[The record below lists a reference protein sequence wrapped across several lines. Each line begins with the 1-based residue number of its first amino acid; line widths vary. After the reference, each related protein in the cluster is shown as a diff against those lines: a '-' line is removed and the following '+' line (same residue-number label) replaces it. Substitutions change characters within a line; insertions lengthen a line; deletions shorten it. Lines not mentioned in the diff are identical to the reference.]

1 MNTNIVKDDDT
12 YMDDEETLFELNDVH
27 ERGAGKKSAGKKSF
41 LRRFFGMLGIL
52 VSLAF
57 LGGVAATAGVLWVF
71 WTYGKALPDYQKL
84 ATYEPPVAT
93 RIHAGNGALI
103 AEHATEKR
111 VFVPVEAMPPR
122 LIQAFLSAEDK
133 AFYAH
138 FGVDLRALLRAMVTN
153 AMNYGTG
160 RRPIGASTIT
170 QQVTKNFLLTN
181 EVSIDRKIK
190 EAILSLRMERAF
202 TKDQI
207 LALYLN
213 EIYLGT
219 GSYGVAAAA
228 LNYFDKSLDQLN
240 LEEMAYLAALP
251 KAPANYHPVRQ
262 TKAAI
267 ARRNW
272 VLGEMQQ
279 NGFISMA
286 EAAAAADL
294 PLTIAGQTSFD
305 TTDAPYFA
313 EEVRRAVVN
322 KFGEDMLYTGGLSV
336 RTTLDSDL
344 QRAARM
350 ALERGLEALDRRQ
363 GWRGPLASYNGVPDI
378 LAKVEAQDDGRFFG
392 DDLDEIDA
400 QLAAHQEKML
410 DNHFAALVTSVAKSK
425 ADIYVEGRKATI
437 PFKLAFWAYPPR
449 DKDGIRP
456 QPLTDLRDAL
466 SVGDIVMVQP
476 PTATPDL
483 IRDGFQP
490 APEDFALSQRPLVEG
505 AIVALDPHTGRL
517 LAMTGG
523 YNYRDSEFNRAV
535 QAMRQPGSAFK
546 PFVYLAALDQ
556 GYNPTT
562 RILDAPLVVD
572 QGLGKPKWKPANY
585 TRRFYGPS
593 IMRVGIEK
601 SRNLM
606 TARLAMNLGM
616 EEIQD
621 YAKKFGLNDN
631 LPPLL
636 SMSLGAG
643 ETTLIRL
650 TAAYGML
657 VNGGKKITPSLIDR
671 IQDRRGVTIYRHDDR
686 ECGACID
693 PNGWSDQPVPELADT
708 REQLT
713 SPASAFQMVSM
724 LEGVVKRG
732 TGRKISNL
740 DLVVA
745 GKTGTTNDNTNGWFV
760 GFTPDLA
767 IGVFVGYDTPRPLGK
782 RETGS
787 TVAVPIFGD
796 FLAAAYAGQPVIPFR
811 RPAGVSIIPVHSET
825 GERVL
830 PNHEKAIFEVFK
842 PGQRPGGVLIDV
854 PGSTAKSASGDEIV
868 TPGLF

>member
-1 MNTNIVKDDDT
+1 MTGTDR
-12 YMDDEETLFELNDVH
+12 DDEFDEPLELTDVQSKP
-27 ERGAGKKSAGKKSF
+27 RKKSF
-41 LRRFFGMLGIL
+41 LARFIGAVTVL
-52 VSLAF
+52 VSLLF
-57 LGGVAATAGVLWVF
+57 LGIVAATAAVLWVF
-71 WTYGKALPDYQKL
+71 WTYGKDLPDYHQL
-84 ATYEPPVAT
+84 AKYEPPVAT

-111 VFVPVEAMPPR
+111 VFMPVEAMPPL

-133 AFYAH
+133 AFYSH
-138 FGVDLRALLRAMVTN
+138 FGVDPRALFRAVVTN

-190 EAILSLRMERAF
+190 EAILSFRMERAF

-213 EIYLGT
+213 EIYLGM

-228 LNYFDKSLDQLN
+228 LNYFDKSLDQLT

-251 KAPANYHPVRQ
+251 KAPANYHPIRK
-262 TKAAI
+262 TRAATI
-267 ARRNW
+267 RRDW

-279 NGFISMA
+279 NGFITGDEARRARAMPLQIARQSGFDSA
-286 EAAAAADL
+286 E
-294 PLTIAGQTSFD
+294 
-305 TTDAPYFA
+305 APYFA
-313 EEVRRAVVN
+313 EEVRREVVSR
-322 KFGEDMLYTGGLSV
+322 FGEDMLYAGGLSV
-336 RTTLDSDL
+336 RTTLDPEL
-344 QRAARM
+344 QHAARM
-350 ALERGLEALDRRQ
+350 ALQRGLEALDRRQ
-363 GWRGPLASYNGVPDI
+363 GWRGALASHTGDGDLDDI
-378 LAKVEAQDDGRFFG
+378 LAKHEATMLEDHHAAYVTEVTKDQ
-392 DDLDEIDA
+392 A
-400 QLAAHQEKML
+400 Q
-410 DNHFAALVTSVAKSK
+410 
-425 ADIYVEGRKATI
+425 IYVNGGRGRI
-437 PFKLAFWAYPPR
+437 PFQLAFWAYPPR
-449 DKDGIRP
+449 GEDGVRP
-456 QPLTDLRDAL
+456 QPLNDLRDAL
-466 SVGDIVMVQP
+466 AIGDIIMVQP
-476 PTATPDL
+476 PEGTPDL
-483 IRDGFQP
+483 IRDGFEPQP
-490 APEDFALSQRPLVEG
+490 GDYALSQRPSVEG

-517 LAMTGG
+517 LAMSGG
-523 YNYRDSEFNRAV
+523 YNYLDSEFNRAV
-535 QAMRQPGSAFK
+535 QALRQPGSAFK

-572 QGLGKPKWKPANY
+572 QGPGKPKWKPANY

-616 EEIQD
+616 DEIGD
-621 YAKKFGLNDN
+621 YARRFGLNEN

-643 ETTLIRL
+643 ETTLLRL

-671 IQDRRGVTIYRHDDR
+671 VQDRNGKTIYRHDGRSCDA
-686 ECGACID
+686 CQSGAGMGEEIPD
-693 PNGWSDQPVPELADT
+693 LGDT

-724 LEGVVKRG
+724 LEGVIKRG
-732 TGRKISNL
+732 TGRRISKLNL
-740 DLVVA
+740 TLA
-745 GKTGTTNDNTNGWFV
+745 GKTGTTNDNTNGWFI

-767 IGVFVGYDTPRPLGK
+767 VGVFVGYDTPRQLGK

-796 FLAAAYAGQPVIPFR
+796 FIAAAQAGRPVIPFR
-811 RPAGVSIIPVHSET
+811 RPGGVTIIPVNAET
-825 GERVL
+825 GERVM
-830 PNHEKAIFEVFK
+830 PGDEKAIYEVFK
-842 PGQRPGGVLIDV
+842 PGQRPGGTLIDV
-854 PGSTAKSASGDEIV
+854 PGSTAKSAPEEEIV
-868 TPGLF
+868 IPGLF

>member
-1 MNTNIVKDDDT
+1 MTGTDR
-12 YMDDEETLFELNDVH
+12 DDEFDEPLELTDVQSKP
-27 ERGAGKKSAGKKSF
+27 RKKSF
-41 LRRFFGMLGIL
+41 LARFIGAVTVL
-52 VSLAF
+52 VSLLF
-57 LGGVAATAGVLWVF
+57 LGIVAATAAVLWVF
-71 WTYGKALPDYQKL
+71 WTYGKDLPDYHQL
-84 ATYEPPVAT
+84 AKYEPPVAT

-111 VFVPVEAMPPR
+111 VFMPVEAMPPR

-133 AFYAH
+133 AFYSH
-138 FGVDLRALLRAMVTN
+138 FGVDPRALFRAVVTN

-190 EAILSLRMERAF
+190 EAILSFRMERAF

-213 EIYLGT
+213 EIYLGM

-228 LNYFDKSLDQLN
+228 LNYFDKSLDQLT

-251 KAPANYHPVRQ
+251 KAPANYHPIRK
-262 TKAAI
+262 TRAATI
-267 ARRNW
+267 RRDW

-279 NGFISMA
+279 NGFITGDEARRARAMPLQIARQSGFDSA
-286 EAAAAADL
+286 E
-294 PLTIAGQTSFD
+294 
-305 TTDAPYFA
+305 APYFA
-313 EEVRRAVVN
+313 EEVRREVVSR
-322 KFGEDMLYTGGLSV
+322 FGEDMLYAGGLSV
-336 RTTLDSDL
+336 RTTLDPEL
-344 QRAARM
+344 QHAARM
-350 ALERGLEALDRRQ
+350 ALQRGLEALDRRQ
-363 GWRGPLASYNGVPDI
+363 GWRGALASHTGDGDLDDI
-378 LAKVEAQDDGRFFG
+378 LAKHEAAMLEDHHAAYVTEVTKDQ
-392 DDLDEIDA
+392 A
-400 QLAAHQEKML
+400 Q
-410 DNHFAALVTSVAKSK
+410 
-425 ADIYVEGRKATI
+425 IYVNGGRGRI
-437 PFKLAFWAYPPR
+437 PFQLAFWAYPPR
-449 DKDGIRP
+449 GEDGVRP
-456 QPLTDLRDAL
+456 QPLNDLRDAL
-466 SVGDIVMVQP
+466 AIGDIIMVQP
-476 PTATPDL
+476 PEGTPDL
-483 IRDGFQP
+483 IRDGFEPQP
-490 APEDFALSQRPLVEG
+490 GDYALSQRPSVEG

-517 LAMTGG
+517 LAMSGG
-523 YNYRDSEFNRAV
+523 YNYLDSEFNRAV
-535 QAMRQPGSAFK
+535 QALRQPGSAFK

-572 QGLGKPKWKPANY
+572 QGPGKPKWKPANY

-616 EEIQD
+616 DEIGD
-621 YAKKFGLNDN
+621 YARRFGLNEN

-643 ETTLIRL
+643 ETTLLRL

-671 IQDRRGVTIYRHDDR
+671 VQDRNGKTIYRHDGRSCDA
-686 ECGACID
+686 CQSGAGMGEEIPD
-693 PNGWSDQPVPELADT
+693 LGDT

-724 LEGVVKRG
+724 LEGVIKRG
-732 TGRKISNL
+732 TGRRISKLNL
-740 DLVVA
+740 TLA
-745 GKTGTTNDNTNGWFV
+745 GKTGTTNDNTNGWFI

-767 IGVFVGYDTPRPLGK
+767 VGVFVGYDTPRQLGK

-796 FLAAAYAGQPVIPFR
+796 FIAAAQAGRPVIPFR
-811 RPAGVSIIPVHSET
+811 RPGGVTIIPVNAET
-825 GERVL
+825 GERVM
-830 PNHEKAIFEVFK
+830 PGDEKAIYEVFK
-842 PGQRPGGVLIDV
+842 PGQRPGGTLIDV
-854 PGSTAKSASGDEIV
+854 PGSTAKSAPEEEIV
-868 TPGLF
+868 IPGLF

>member
-1 MNTNIVKDDDT
+1 MTGTDR
-12 YMDDEETLFELNDVH
+12 DDEFDEPLELTDVQSKP
-27 ERGAGKKSAGKKSF
+27 RKKSF
-41 LRRFFGMLGIL
+41 LARFVGAVTVL
-52 VSLAF
+52 VSLLF
-57 LGGVAATAGVLWVF
+57 LGIVAATAAVLWVF
-71 WTYGKALPDYQKL
+71 WTYGKDLPDYHQL
-84 ATYEPPVAT
+84 AKYEPPVAT

-111 VFVPVEAMPPR
+111 VFMPVEAMPPR

-133 AFYAH
+133 AFYSH
-138 FGVDLRALLRAMVTN
+138 FGVDPRALFRAVVTN

-190 EAILSLRMERAF
+190 EAILSFRMERAF

-213 EIYLGT
+213 EIYLGM

-228 LNYFDKSLDQLN
+228 LNYFDKSLDQLT

-251 KAPANYHPVRQ
+251 KAPANYHPIRK
-262 TKAAI
+262 TRAATI
-267 ARRNW
+267 RRDW

-279 NGFISMA
+279 NGFITGDEARRARAMPLQIARQSGFDSA
-286 EAAAAADL
+286 E
-294 PLTIAGQTSFD
+294 
-305 TTDAPYFA
+305 APYFA
-313 EEVRRAVVN
+313 EEVRREVVSR
-322 KFGEDMLYTGGLSV
+322 FGEDMLYAGGLSV
-336 RTTLDSDL
+336 RTTLDPEL
-344 QRAARM
+344 QHAARM
-350 ALERGLEALDRRQ
+350 ALQRGLEALDRRQ
-363 GWRGPLASYNGVPDI
+363 GWRGALASHTGDGDLDDI
-378 LAKVEAQDDGRFFG
+378 LAKHEATMLEDHHAAYVTDVTKDQ
-392 DDLDEIDA
+392 A
-400 QLAAHQEKML
+400 Q
-410 DNHFAALVTSVAKSK
+410 
-425 ADIYVEGRKATI
+425 IYVNGGRGRI
-437 PFKLAFWAYPPR
+437 PFQLAFWAYPPR
-449 DKDGIRP
+449 GEDGVRP
-456 QPLTDLRDAL
+456 QPLNDLRDAL
-466 SVGDIVMVQP
+466 AIGDIIMVQP
-476 PTATPDL
+476 PEGTPDL
-483 IRDGFQP
+483 IRDGFEPQP
-490 APEDFALSQRPLVEG
+490 GDYALSQRPSVEG

-517 LAMTGG
+517 LAMSGG
-523 YNYRDSEFNRAV
+523 YNYLDSEFNRAV
-535 QAMRQPGSAFK
+535 QALRQPGSAFK

-572 QGLGKPKWKPANY
+572 QGPGKPKWKPANY

-616 EEIQD
+616 DEIGD
-621 YAKKFGLNDN
+621 YARRFGLNEN

-643 ETTLIRL
+643 ETTLLRL

-671 IQDRRGVTIYRHDDR
+671 VQDRNGKTIYRHDGRSCDA
-686 ECGACID
+686 CQSGAGMGEEIPD
-693 PNGWSDQPVPELADT
+693 LGDT

-724 LEGVVKRG
+724 LEGVIKRG
-732 TGRKISNL
+732 TGRRISKLNL
-740 DLVVA
+740 TLA
-745 GKTGTTNDNTNGWFV
+745 GKTGTTNDNTNGWFI

-767 IGVFVGYDTPRPLGK
+767 VGVFVGYDTPRQLGK

-796 FLAAAYAGQPVIPFR
+796 FIAAAQAGRPVIPFR
-811 RPAGVSIIPVHSET
+811 RPGGVTIIPVNAET
-825 GERVL
+825 GERVM
-830 PNHEKAIFEVFK
+830 PGDEKAIYEVFK
-842 PGQRPGGVLIDV
+842 PGQRPGGTLIDV
-854 PGSTAKSASGDEIV
+854 PGSTAKSAPEEEIV
-868 TPGLF
+868 IPGLF

>member
-1 MNTNIVKDDDT
+1 MTGTDR
-12 YMDDEETLFELNDVH
+12 DDEFDEPLELTDVQSKP
-27 ERGAGKKSAGKKSF
+27 RKKSF
-41 LRRFFGMLGIL
+41 LARFIGAVTVL
-52 VSLAF
+52 VSLLF
-57 LGGVAATAGVLWVF
+57 LGIVAATAAVLWVF
-71 WTYGKALPDYQKL
+71 WTYGKDLPDYHQL
-84 ATYEPPVAT
+84 AKYEPPVAT

-111 VFVPVEAMPPR
+111 VFMPVEAMPPR

-133 AFYAH
+133 AFYSH
-138 FGVDLRALLRAMVTN
+138 FGVDPRALFRAVVTN

-190 EAILSLRMERAF
+190 EAILSFRMERAF

-213 EIYLGT
+213 EIYLGM

-228 LNYFDKSLDQLN
+228 LNYFDKSLDQLT

-251 KAPANYHPVRQ
+251 KAPANYHPIRK
-262 TKAAI
+262 TRAATI
-267 ARRNW
+267 RRDW

-279 NGFISMA
+279 NGFITGDEARRARAMPLQIARQSGFDSA
-286 EAAAAADL
+286 E
-294 PLTIAGQTSFD
+294 
-305 TTDAPYFA
+305 APYFA
-313 EEVRRAVVN
+313 EEVRREVVSR
-322 KFGEDMLYTGGLSV
+322 FGEDMLYAGGLSV
-336 RTTLDSDL
+336 RTTLDPEL
-344 QRAARM
+344 QHAARM
-350 ALERGLEALDRRQ
+350 ALQRGLEALDRRQ
-363 GWRGPLASYNGVPDI
+363 GWRGALASHTGDGDLDDI
-378 LAKVEAQDDGRFFG
+378 LAKHEATMLEDHHAAYVTEVTKDQ
-392 DDLDEIDA
+392 A
-400 QLAAHQEKML
+400 Q
-410 DNHFAALVTSVAKSK
+410 
-425 ADIYVEGRKATI
+425 IYVNGGRGRI
-437 PFKLAFWAYPPR
+437 PFQLAFWAYPPR
-449 DKDGIRP
+449 GEDGVRP
-456 QPLTDLRDAL
+456 QPLNDLRDAL
-466 SVGDIVMVQP
+466 AIGDIIMVQP
-476 PTATPDL
+476 PQGTPDL
-483 IRDGFQP
+483 IRDGFEPQP
-490 APEDFALSQRPLVEG
+490 GDYALSQRPSVEG

-517 LAMTGG
+517 LAMSGG
-523 YNYRDSEFNRAV
+523 YNYLDSEFNRAV
-535 QAMRQPGSAFK
+535 QALRQPGSAFK

-572 QGLGKPKWKPANY
+572 QGPGKPKWKPANY

-616 EEIQD
+616 DEIGD
-621 YAKKFGLNDN
+621 YARRFGLNEN

-643 ETTLIRL
+643 ETTLLRL

-671 IQDRRGVTIYRHDDR
+671 VQDRNGKTIYRHDGRSCDA
-686 ECGACID
+686 CQSGAGMGEEIPD
-693 PNGWSDQPVPELADT
+693 LGDT

-724 LEGVVKRG
+724 LEGVIKRG
-732 TGRKISNL
+732 TGRRISKLNL
-740 DLVVA
+740 TLA
-745 GKTGTTNDNTNGWFV
+745 GKTGTTNDNTNGWFI

-767 IGVFVGYDTPRPLGK
+767 VGVFVGYDTPRQLGK

-796 FLAAAYAGQPVIPFR
+796 FIAAAQAGRPVIPFR
-811 RPAGVSIIPVHSET
+811 RPGGVTIIPVNAET
-825 GERVL
+825 GERVM
-830 PNHEKAIFEVFK
+830 PGDEKAIYEVFK
-842 PGQRPGGVLIDV
+842 PGQRPGGTLIDV
-854 PGSTAKSASGDEIV
+854 PGSTAKSAPEEEIV
-868 TPGLF
+868 IPGLF

>member
-1 MNTNIVKDDDT
+1 MTGTDRDDDF
-12 YMDDEETLFELNDVH
+12 DEPLELTDVQSKP
-27 ERGAGKKSAGKKSF
+27 RKKSF
-41 LRRFFGMLGIL
+41 LARFVGAVTVL
-52 VSLAF
+52 VSLLF
-57 LGGVAATAGVLWVF
+57 LGIVAATAAVLWVL
-71 WTYGKALPDYQKL
+71 WTYGKDLPDYHQL
-84 ATYEPPVAT
+84 AKYEPPVAT

-111 VFVPVEAMPPR
+111 VFMPVEAMPPR

-133 AFYAH
+133 AFYSH
-138 FGVDLRALLRAMVTN
+138 FGVDPRALFRAVVTN

-190 EAILSLRMERAF
+190 EAILSFRMERAF

-213 EIYLGT
+213 EIYLGM

-228 LNYFDKSLDQLN
+228 LNYFDKSLDQLT

-251 KAPANYHPVRQ
+251 KAPANYHPIRK
-262 TKAAI
+262 TRAATI
-267 ARRNW
+267 RRDW

-279 NGFISMA
+279 NGFITGDEARRARAMPLQIARQSGFDSA
-286 EAAAAADL
+286 E
-294 PLTIAGQTSFD
+294 
-305 TTDAPYFA
+305 APYFA
-313 EEVRRAVVN
+313 EEVRREVVSR
-322 KFGEDMLYTGGLSV
+322 FGEDMLYAGGLSV
-336 RTTLDSDL
+336 RTTLDPEL
-344 QRAARM
+344 QHAARM
-350 ALERGLEALDRRQ
+350 ALQRGLEALDRRQ
-363 GWRGPLASYNGVPDI
+363 GWRGALASHTGDGDLDDI
-378 LAKVEAQDDGRFFG
+378 LAKHQATMLEDHHAAYVTEVTKDQAQ
-392 DDLDEIDA
+392 
-400 QLAAHQEKML
+400 
-410 DNHFAALVTSVAKSK
+410 
-425 ADIYVEGRKATI
+425 IYVNGGRGRI
-437 PFKLAFWAYPPR
+437 PFQLAFWAYPPR
-449 DKDGIRP
+449 GEDGVRP
-456 QPLTDLRDAL
+456 QPLNDLRDAL
-466 SVGDIVMVQP
+466 AIGDIIMVQP
-476 PTATPDL
+476 PEGTPDL
-483 IRDGFQP
+483 IRDGFEPQP
-490 APEDFALSQRPLVEG
+490 GDYALSQRPSVEG

-517 LAMTGG
+517 LAMSGG
-523 YNYRDSEFNRAV
+523 YNYLDSEFNRAV
-535 QAMRQPGSAFK
+535 QALRQPGSAFK

-572 QGLGKPKWKPANY
+572 QGPGKPKWKPANY

-616 EEIQD
+616 DEIGD
-621 YAKKFGLNDN
+621 YARRFGLNEN

-643 ETTLIRL
+643 ETTLLRL

-671 IQDRRGVTIYRHDDR
+671 VQDRNGKTIYRHDGRSCDA
-686 ECGACID
+686 CQSGAGMGEEIPD
-693 PNGWSDQPVPELADT
+693 LGDT

-724 LEGVVKRG
+724 LEGVIKRG
-732 TGRKISNL
+732 TGRRISKLNL
-740 DLVVA
+740 TLA
-745 GKTGTTNDNTNGWFV
+745 GKTGTTNDNTNGWFI

-767 IGVFVGYDTPRPLGK
+767 VGVFVGYDTPRQLGK

-796 FLAAAYAGQPVIPFR
+796 FIAAAQAGRPVIPFR
-811 RPAGVSIIPVHSET
+811 RPGGVTIIPVNAET
-825 GERVL
+825 GERVM
-830 PNHEKAIFEVFK
+830 PGDEKAIYEVFK
-842 PGQRPGGVLIDV
+842 PGQRPGGTLIDV
-854 PGSTAKSASGDEIV
+854 PGSTAKSAPEEEIV
-868 TPGLF
+868 IPGLF